1 MGMSGMVDD
10 NSTMIFDG
18 NSRGSL
24 EVSNAFVYMAW
35 MMKKGYSSLG
45 GVTLE
50 KSMLDTSQC
59 SKTFMP

>member
-1 MGMSGMVDD
+1 MDMYGMVDD

-18 NSRGSL
+18 NSSGSL
-24 EVSNAFVYMAW
+24 EFSNASVYMAR

-50 KSMLDTSQC
+50 KSKLDT
-59 SKTFMP
+59 